1 MAEKQLEQT
10 ETRVITLL
18 KKELTQ
24 FKNKQIEVVLELLE
38 EGNTVPF
45 IARYRKEATGSLDEV
60 EIREIEER
68 NKYLTNLEKRKEEV
82 LHSIEEQGKLTEELA
97 NEIKQASQMQRV
109 EDLYLPFRKK
119 RRTLATIAKEK
130 GLEPFAD
137 WLQTFPQGS
146 VDEEAKKYVNAEE
159 ELETVEEVLAGAHEI
174 LAETTSDNAEF
185 RTYIRNFTMNNGKID
200 VQVKDEKAD
209 EKGVYQMYYEY
220 EKPLNKMV
228 SHQVLAINRG
238 EKEGVLSA
246 KVAVDELKIH
256 DYLFYQTVPEMAI
269 SEAIGLVQEANEDAY
284 KRFIQPAIE
293 REIRST
299 LTEEAEDQAIKV
311 FGENLRNLLL
321 QAPLKGQKIL
331 GFDPAFRTGCKL
343 AAVDETGKLLGVSV
357 IYPHHPAPKIQRDAA
372 GQELIDFIRKY
383 DIDTIAI
390 GNGTASRE
398 SEQFV
403 ADILKEMDEKV
414 AYVIV
419 NEAGASVYSASAEA
433 RNEFPDLQV
442 EERSA
447 VSIAR
452 RLQDPLAEL
461 VKIDPQSIGV
471 GQYQHDVSQ
480 KKLTEQLDFVVE
492 TAVNQVGVNLN
503 TASAVLLR
511 HISGLTKTTAQNI
524 IDFREE
530 NGLFTN
536 RKQLNKVKRLGPKA
550 YEQSA
555 GFLRIVDGVEPFDNT
570 GIHPESYKEA
580 EKILDIAGIKKENLG
595 SEEVREI
602 LGELNAKEVREAVG
616 LGKETYQDI
625 IKALTTPG
633 RDMRDDMPAPLL
645 RTDVLEIKDLTEG
658 MELEGSV
665 RNVIDF
671 GAFVDIGVGQDGL
684 VHISKLSNDYVKHPK
699 DVVAVGD
706 IVTVWIDSVDV
717 KRGRIGL
724 SMIKKQNK

>member
-82 LHSIEEQGKLTEELA
+82 LHSIEEQGKLTDELA

-146 VDEEAKKYVNAEE
+146 VEEEAKKYVNAEE

-357 IYPHHPAPKIQRDAA
+357 IYPHHPAPKTQRDAA

-461 VKIDPQSIGV
+461 VKIDPQSIGI

-555 GFLRIVDGVEPFDNT
+555 GFLRIVDGEEPFDNT